1 MLALRIT
8 LPAGTD
14 APGGDTKVTIQKRY
28 RDPASRLPWR
38 RHASSE
44 MTETAVL
51 PPLRAYGR
59 GAAALP
65 AELRDGLRDLAGR
78 VSPESVRVCLDV
90 DPALDRM
97 PWEALLSYPVVTGNP
112 PRPGALDFWRWG
124 ERLPMTGRPNPPH
137 PPRRAVVLADSS
149 RRLFAERTAL
159 ARELSFPDLSARRI
173 IDVNLAVERVGSAAV
188 DPPDVVLVIGR
199 PVRLENSVLLQT
211 TEHVATYGISADDL
225 REAFVN
231 SGPLEAQVVAGLRA
245 CLFVVLG
252 APAESSSRFD
262 TERRDA
268 ALLRAWAADVFRAGT
283 AAVIS
288 LPSLPPQLA
297 EAVLKDI
304 AEEIQDGIT
313 SRALHAAVR
322 AARKEIRTWAQPAP
336 TDGDPHDGGAA
347 ATERQVEQALDVCL
361 FRRGRTPDFTTS
373 EERV

>member
-1 MLALRIT
+1 VLS
-8 LPAGTD
+8 D
-14 APGGDTKVTIQKRY
+14 
-28 RDPASRLPWR
+28 
-38 RHASSE
+38 

-78 VSPESVRVCLDV
+78 VSPESVRVSLDV
-90 DPALDRM
+90 HPALDRM

-159 ARELSFPDLSARRI
+159 ARVLSFPDLSARRI